1 MATLNI
7 VSTRPG
13 AGKTCLAGALA
24 RRQAAKGG
32 KVAYYKPLA
41 ADPTADP
48 DLVFMAR
55 MLESLGSPQ
64 DTVPPPFTQPIDP
77 RQLPTRL
84 SEARSGQVA
93 ETVAALEADFDTVLV
108 EWDAPAIP
116 EGNPTALIHPHAAG
130 QDVQSVADMVA
141 GEWGRLGGQAGGV
154 IINSVLPHRGR
165 NVEAGLTSPLK
176 KRGIPVL
183 GAIPEDRE
191 MLAFT
196 LAQVA
201 KFLQGEWAQ
210 EPEDPEAW
218 VDRFLIGGNILD
230 SGPNYFGRYPNQ
242 AVITRAARPDIQMA
256 SLMCDTKFL
265 VLTGGEEPTEYIR
278 VEAQKRDAA
287 LLLVPGST
295 QETAESLGGLL
306 AQANPYSAHKLDRFT
321 RLAEQNLE
329 GGLDGLL
336 A

>member
-1 MATLNI
+1 MAALNI

-24 RRQAAKGG
+24 QREAARGRR
-32 KVAYYKPLA
+32 VAYYKPLA
-41 ADPTADP
+41 VDPTADP
-48 DLVFMAR
+48 DLAFMAG

-64 DTVPPPFTQPIDP
+64 DTVPPPFDQPIDP
-77 RQLPTRL
+77 HQLPTRL
-84 SEARSGQVA
+84 SEARVSQVA
-93 ETVAALEADFDTVLV
+93 DAVAALEAAFDTVLV
-108 EWDAPAIP
+108 EWDAPAVP
-116 EGNPTALIHPHAAG
+116 EGHPTALIHPQTVG
-130 QDVQSVADMVA
+130 QDMQSAADLVA
-141 GEWGRLGGQAGGV
+141 GEWARLGGQDGSV
-154 IINSVLPHRGR
+154 IINCVLAHRGR
-165 NVEAGLTSPLK
+165 NVEEGLTSPLQ

-201 KFLQGEWAQ
+201 KFLQGEWVQ

-230 SGPNYFGRYPNQ
+230 SGPTYFGRYPNQ
-242 AVITRAARPDIQMA
+242 AVITRGARPDIQMA
-256 SLMCDTKFL
+256 SLMCNTRFL

-278 VEAQKRDAA
+278 VEALKHNAA

-295 QETAESLGGLL
+295 QETAESLGDLL
-306 AQANPYSAHKLDRFT
+306 PQANPYSAQKLGRFT
-321 RLAEQNLE
+321 ELADLHLQ
-329 GGLDGLL
+329 GGLDKLL
-336 A
+336 P